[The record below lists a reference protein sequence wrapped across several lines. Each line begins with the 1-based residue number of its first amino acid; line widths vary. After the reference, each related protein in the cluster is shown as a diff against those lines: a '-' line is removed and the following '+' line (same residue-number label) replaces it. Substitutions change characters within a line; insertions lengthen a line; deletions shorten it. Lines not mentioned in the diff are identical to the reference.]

1 MDDRELLIKSIQHD
15 KLLQLFEETMGDKP
29 QEEIKIGNI
38 ADLNFQALLEKLNDG
53 EYLFTGFQIWDNDK
67 KCVVNFKDETTI
79 KGFEPS
85 DLLRDESIFNW
96 LLDQYRRIARADK
109 IYTIA

>member
-1 MDDRELLIKSIQHD
+1 MKRNTIILYWNPEVSSF
-15 KLLQLFEETMGDKP
+15 KLADF
-29 QEEIKIGNI
+29 QE
-38 ADLNFQALLEKLNDG
+38 LLEKLNDG